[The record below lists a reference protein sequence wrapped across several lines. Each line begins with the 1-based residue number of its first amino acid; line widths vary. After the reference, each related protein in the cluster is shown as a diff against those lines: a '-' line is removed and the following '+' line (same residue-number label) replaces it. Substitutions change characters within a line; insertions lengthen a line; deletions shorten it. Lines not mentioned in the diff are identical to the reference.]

1 MRCQTAQVSV
11 RVFNIQQKKSRSY
24 NTGNSSST
32 NLPFLFFFFYL
43 KKKQKKTK
51 DIRPIKSQK
60 AGRTV

>member
-32 NLPFLFFFFYL
+32 NLPFLFFFL
-43 KKKQKKTK
+43 SEKKQKK
-51 DIRPIKSQK
+51 QK
-60 AGRTV
+60 IYAP